1 VSPAAGPV
9 PLGPVDG
16 VVCDLDG
23 VVYRG
28 RSTVPHAVQAL
39 RRMPVPIV
47 YVTNNASIPAE
58 IIADRLRGLGID
70 VADTDVVT
78 SAQAG
83 AAVIARTIPGA
94 VVLAVGGPGVA
105 GALEHSG
112 LVATTSAE
120 GAEAVLQGYGPD
132 VRARDLAEAAYAV
145 ADGAW
150 WVATNTDATIPT
162 DRGVAPGNGS
172 LVGVVSAAVGRGP
185 DAVVGKP
192 RPDLYRL
199 AAERLGVEPGR
210 TLAVGD
216 RLDTDIEGATAAG
229 LPSALVLTGIDSR
242 ESAKAAPP
250 HRRPTRILEDLRGLS
265 GLVRP
270 SSGTSLG

>member
-9 PLGPVDG
+9 PLGSVDG

-28 RSTVPHAVQAL
+28 RTAVPHAVQAL
-39 RRMPVPIV
+39 RGMPVPVI
-47 YVTNNASIPAE
+47 YVTNNASTAAAV
-58 IIADRLRGLGID
+58 IADRLRGLGLD
-70 VADTDVVT
+70 VADTDVLT

-83 AAVIARTIPGA
+83 AAAIARRLPGA

-105 GALEHSG
+105 EALEHSG

-120 GAEAVLQGYGPD
+120 GAQAVLQGYGPD

-185 DAVVGKP
+185 HAVVGKP
-192 RPDLYRL
+192 YPDLYRL
-199 AAERLGVEPGR
+199 AAERLGMEPGR

-229 LPSALVLTGIDSR
+229 LPSALVLTGVDSR
-242 ESAKAAPP
+242 ASAQEAPP